1 VELFKSRFV
10 AHDDDFICRY
20 LIFLG
25 QESVE
30 EVNPVDAWKE
40 VLKVSD
46 RDRVVEPRSVP
57 AFFSG
62 E

>member
-30 EVNPVDAWKE
+30 VVDPVDAWEK
-40 VLKVSD
+40 VLKVFD
-46 RDRVVEPRSVP
+46 RDWVVESCSVP
-57 AFFSG
+57 TIFSG